1 MDSKSRVKAQL
12 RRWKEEER
20 QRFFRLTRAI
30 LLNWRILLLFCGHFT
45 VQAAKCPQECFCVQ
59 LTVTC
64 VNKNLTQVPPAVD
77 ERTVKLDLQGNDLQE
92 LPTGAFMHTPY
103 LTHLSLQRCN
113 IHKVKEGAFRGL
125 GRLVFLNLTNNNID
139 ILHQES
145 FDGLFLLKRLIID
158 RNRVKEIQPGAFS
171 QLGSLNLLS
180 LSHNQLVYIPNMAF
194 QGLQSI
200 KRIRLS
206 YNFLIYLDT
215 EAFVELVNL
224 KRLNLSRNPI
234 LCICYLRPLRE
245 WAIRN
250 EVNLMGTCGGP
261 SHLSGESLDAVHPSD
276 LRCQSEEEEAAG
288 ITPRPT
294 EEPNKVKCPANCVC
308 EGLQSIKRLRLS
320 SNFLIYLDT
329 EAFVE
334 LLNLKRL
341 NLSRNPILCIC
352 YLRPLREWA
361 IHNKVKLMG
370 TCGGPSHPSGE
381 SLDAVHPSDLRCQ
394 SEEEETAGI
403 TPRPTEEPNKVKCP
417 ANCVCEGLQSIKR
430 LRLSYNFLIYLD
442 TEAFVE
448 LLNLKRLNLSRNP
461 ILCICCLRPLRE
473 WAIHNKVKLV
483 GTCGGP
489 SHLSGESLDAVHPP
503 KLRCQSTEEEAA
515 RITP

>member
-1 MDSKSRVKAQL
+1 MDLPVTS
-12 RRWKEEER
+12 W
-20 QRFFRLTRAI
+20 I
-30 LLNWRILLLFCGHFT
+30 LLISLLVFCISA
-45 VQAAKCPQECFCVQ
+45 VKAAKCPQECFCVQ
-59 LTVTC
+59 LNVTC
-64 VNKNLTQVPPAVD
+64 VNKNLTQVPATVD
-77 ERTVKLDLQGNDLQE
+77 ERTVKLDLRGNDLQE

-103 LTHLSLQRCN
+103 LTHLLLQRCN

-125 GRLVFLNLTNNNID
+125 DRLVLLDLANNNIE
-139 ILHQES
+139 ILYQES
-145 FDGLFLLKRLIID
+145 FDGLFLLKWLIID
-158 RNRVKEIQPGAFS
+158 DNHVKEIQPGAFS

-194 QGLQSI
+194 QGLQNI

-206 YNFLIYLDT
+206 YNLLIYLDT

-224 KRLNLSRNPI
+224 
-234 LCICYLRPLRE
+234 
-245 WAIRN
+245 
-250 EVNLMGTCGGP
+250 T
-261 SHLSGESLDAVHPSD
+261 
-276 LRCQSEEEEAAG
+276 
-288 ITPRPT
+288 
-294 EEPNKVKCPANCVC
+294 
-308 EGLQSIKRLRLS
+308 
-320 SNFLIYLDT
+320 
-329 EAFVE
+329 
-334 LLNLKRL
+334 RL

-370 TCGGPSHPSGE
+370 TCGGPSHLSGE
-381 SLDAVHPSDLRCQ
+381 RLNAVHPSDLRCQ
-394 SEEEETAGI
+394 SEEEEAAGI

-417 ANCVCEGLQSIKR
+417 ANCACEGLQNIEK
-430 LRLSYNFLIYLD
+430 LCLSYNFLNYLD

-448 LLNLKRLNLSRNP
+448 LVNLKRLNLSRNP

-473 WAIHNKVKLV
+473 WAFYNKVKLV

-503 KLRCQSTEEEAA
+503 ELRCQNEEEEAA

>member
-1 MDSKSRVKAQL
+1 MDLRVT
-12 RRWKEEER
+12 
-20 QRFFRLTRAI
+20 FGI
-30 LLNWRILLLFCGHFT
+30 LLISSLVHCVPA

-59 LTVTC
+59 LNVNC
-64 VNKNLTQVPPAVD
+64 VNKNLTQVPPTVN
-77 ERTVKLDLQGNDLQE
+77 ERTVKLDLRGNDLQE

-125 GRLVFLNLTNNNID
+125 DRLVFLDLANNNIE

-145 FDGLFLLKRLIID
+145 FDGLSSLKQLIID
-158 RNRVKEIQPGAFS
+158 RNRVEEIHPGAFS
-171 QLGSLNLLS
+171 QLGFLNLLS
-180 LSHNQLVYIPNMAF
+180 LSHNQLVNISNMAF
-194 QGLQSI
+194 QGLQNI

-245 WAIRN
+245 WAFYN
-250 EVNLMGTCGGP
+250 KVKLVGTCGGP
-261 SHLSGESLDAVHPSD
+261 SHLSGESLDAVHPPKLRCQKPNKVKCPANCVCEGLQNIKWLRLSYNFLNYLD
-276 LRCQSEEEEAAG
+276 TEAFAGLFTLTRSPKLSRLNLAGNPILCNCYLRPLREWAIYNKVKLMGTCGGPSHLSGENLDAVHPPELRCQSQEDIIKEEEAAR
-288 ITPRPT
+288 IIPRPT
-294 EEPNKVKCPANCVC
+294 EEPNKVKCPANCAC
-308 EGLQSIKRLRLS
+308 EGLQNIKRLRLS
-320 SNFLIYLDT
+320 YNCLNCLDT
-329 EAFVE
+329 EAFVR
-334 LLNLKRL
+334 LVNLKRL

-361 IHNKVKLMG
+361 F
-370 TCGGPSHPSGE
+370 
-381 SLDAVHPSDLRCQ
+381 
-394 SEEEETAGI
+394 
-403 TPRPTEEPNKVKCP
+403 
-417 ANCVCEGLQSIKR
+417 
-430 LRLSYNFLIYLD
+430 Y
-442 TEAFVE
+442 
-448 LLNLKRLNLSRNP
+448 
-461 ILCICCLRPLRE
+461 
-473 WAIHNKVKLV
+473 NKVKLV

-503 KLRCQSTEEEAA
+503 KLRCQSEEEEAA